1 MINKVILVG
10 NLGDNPDIK
19 MTKNNEKFAKLS
31 LATNK
36 KMKDEEKTTWHTITV
51 WDPRLAET
59 LEKYAKV
66 GTKLYIEGEIEKR
79 SYTNS
84 EGKKVYTT
92 EIVVPKYTG
101 QIRMVDSKSA
111 SKPAAPTQQ
120 VDANAEYSDQF

>member
-10 NLGDNPDIK
+10 NLGDNPEIK
-19 MTKNNEKFAKLS
+19 KTQAGDKFAKLS

-36 KMKDEEKTTWHTITV
+36 KMKNDEKTTWHTITV

-79 SYTNS
+79 SYKNS
-84 EGKKVYTT
+84 EGKTVYVT
-92 EIVVPKYTG
+92 EIVVPKFTG
-101 QIRMVDSKSA
+101 QIRMVDSKPA
-111 SKPAAPTQQ
+111 AKPAAQADQ
-120 VDANAEYSDQF
+120 MQGNEEYSDQF